1 MAIRERYI
9 ERLIDL
15 FKAYMNGKDSLET
28 FEEVRYR
35 AHQLGKRLFKEKV
48 PLDWIVGLY
57 IEAVRNLRSETR
69 EEALDLSGCENL
81 LLEMVMTYSTSLLE
95 SIELEQR
102 LQESERRFRRIAE
115 RSFDAIVTLDPS
127 GLITYASPATERI
140 SGRDLEDILGRPFY
154 DLVCESDIPK
164 ATEALAEVM
173 ERGYVNRLQIEML
186 RGDGSL
192 VTVEVNASPLTSD
205 GEAVGVEGVF
215 RDITE
220 SKKAKGSLREYEE
233 KYRNLVNNS
242 NDIVCTA
249 DEGGNWISLSPSVKR
264 ILGYEPQEMVGRSA
278 FDFLFPE
285 DAEPTREAHKS
296 VVEEGKSFREYK
308 NRWMS
313 RNGRIVTLAWNV
325 VPLKDEKGRI
335 IGIQGVGREITERK
349 KSGQPKRQAS

>member
-1 MAIRERYI
+1 MAIREIYI
-9 ERLIDL
+9 DRLIDL
-15 FKAYMNGKDSLET
+15 FKAYMKGKDSLVT

-57 IEAVRNLRSETR
+57 IEAVSSLRSETR

-95 SIELEQR
+95 STELEQR
-102 LQESERRFRRIAE
+102 LQESEQRFKRIAE

-127 GLITYASPATERI
+127 GRITYASPTTETI
-140 SGRDLEDILGRPFY
+140 SGRDLKDILGRPFD
-154 DLVCESDIPK
+154 DLVHESDIPK

-192 VTVEVNASPLTSD
+192 VTVEVNASSITSD
-205 GEAVGVEGVF
+205 GEAVGVEGIF

-220 SKKAKGSLREYEE
+220 RKKAKGALREYEE
-233 KYRNLVNNS
+233 KYKNLVNNS

-249 DEGGNWISLSPSVKR
+249 DEGGNWTSLSPSVKR

-285 DAEPTREAHKS
+285 DVEPTREAHES
-296 VVEEGKSFREYK
+296 VVEEGKSFWEYE

-335 IGIQGVGREITERK
+335 IGTQGVGREIAERK
-349 KSGQPKRQAS
+349 KSEQPKRQAS